1 MGAAHDRSAETQE
14 GLRPHRRGR
23 RDRLPGQAG
32 PHDRVPRAERRRQVD
47 GDADDPRSRP
57 ADLGHGDGGRT
68 PIPGHGVAAA
78 RGWCAAG
85 RARGAPGPVRLQ
97 PPVRTG
103 RGQRHRPRARRRGA
117 RSGRAHVGGAQAGRR
132 VLAGHVAA
140 ARDRRGAARRP
151 GDAVVR
157 RAGQRPRP
165 GRDPVDQDSHALAGR
180 RGPHGAG
187 LEPLDER
194 DGADRGPFAGDR
206 QGTAARGHAAAGADR
221 PELRR
226 AGRGPRGRPAT
237 AGGGPARGR
246 SAGHDGAGR
255 DAERVRA
262 RVEADRRA
270 RRRVRPRAAPAAG
283 CDRLARGGLLPADRR
298 ERRVPGP
305 QPGPGGGMSAH
316 AGTAPRTS
324 ASLETRLRAT
334 ARSEWIKF
342 RSVRSGPAVLLATAV
357 ILPVTA
363 WLLCS
368 YYRNSW
374 ATMSPASKA
383 SFDPVFIS
391 LRGIEGAQL
400 FVGALGVI
408 TATGEYTSGLIR
420 GTFIATP
427 QRAQVIA
434 MKAMIFAAIVW
445 AWCTLLSFGAFFIG
459 QALLSS
465 PAKHVAIGDPGVLTA
480 VFGGGL
486 YLTLVGLLGLFI
498 GVLLRRTPAA
508 LAALFGILLVLP
520 VAVGLLGGKI
530 GAQLAEFLPDSGGEE
545 IFKLLHGGAY
555 TLGPG
560 QGFAVLAAYV
570 AAAAAPAFLL
580 VRRRNA

>member
-1 MGAAHDRSAETQE
+1 IGAANDRSAEAQE

-32 PHDRVPRAERRRQVD
+32 ARDRVPRAERRRQVD
-47 GDADDPRSRP
+47 DDTDDPRSRP

-68 PIPGHGVAAA
+68 PVPGHGVAAA
-78 RGWCAAG
+78 RGRCVAG
-85 RARGAPGPVRLQ
+85 RARGAPGSVRLQ

-103 RGQRHRPRARRRGA
+103 HGQRHRPPARRRGA
-117 RSGRAHVGGAQAGRR
+117 RSGRAGVGGAQAGRR
-132 VLAGHVAA
+132 VLPGHVAA
-140 ARDRRGAARRP
+140 GRYRRSAARRS

-180 RGPHGAG
+180 RGPHSAG
-187 LEPLDER
+187 LEPPDER
-194 DGADRGPFAGDR
+194 DGADRGSSAGDR
-206 QGTAARGHAAAGADR
+206 QGTAARRHAAVGADR

-226 AGRGPRGRPAT
+226 AGRGPRGGSRAD
-237 AGGGPARGR
+237 GGGPAHSW

-255 DAERVRA
+255 DAERARA

-270 RRRVRPRAAPAAG
+270 RRRARPRAAPIAR

-298 ERRVPGP
+298 ERRVPGS
-305 QPGPGGGMSAH
+305 GPGGGMSTH

-324 ASLETRLRAT
+324 ASLETRFQAT

-342 RSVRSGPAVLLATAV
+342 RSVRSVPAVLLATAV

-363 WLLCS
+363 WLLCA
-368 YYRNSW
+368 YYGHGW

-383 SFDPVFIS
+383 AFDPVFIS

-408 TATGEYTSGLIR
+408 TVTGEYTSGLIR

-434 MKAMIFAAIVW
+434 MKATIFAAVVW
-445 AWCTLLSFGAFFIG
+445 AWCTLLGRRVLHRPG
-459 QALLSS
+459 
-465 PAKHVAIGDPGVLTA
+465 PAVEPC
-480 VFGGGL
+480 
-486 YLTLVGLLGLFI
+486 
-498 GVLLRRTPAA
+498 
-508 LAALFGILLVLP
+508 
-520 VAVGLLGGKI
+520 
-530 GAQLAEFLPDSGGEE
+530 
-545 IFKLLHGGAY
+545 
-555 TLGPG
+555 
-560 QGFAVLAAYV
+560 
-570 AAAAAPAFLL
+570 
-580 VRRRNA
+580 

>member
-1 MGAAHDRSAETQE
+1 
-14 GLRPHRRGR
+14 
-23 RDRLPGQAG
+23 
-32 PHDRVPRAERRRQVD
+32 
-47 GDADDPRSRP
+47 
-57 ADLGHGDGGRT
+57 
-68 PIPGHGVAAA
+68 
-78 RGWCAAG
+78 
-85 RARGAPGPVRLQ
+85 
-97 PPVRTG
+97 
-103 RGQRHRPRARRRGA
+103 
-117 RSGRAHVGGAQAGRR
+117 
-132 VLAGHVAA
+132 
-140 ARDRRGAARRP
+140 
-151 GDAVVR
+151 
-157 RAGQRPRP
+157 
-165 GRDPVDQDSHALAGR
+165 
-180 RGPHGAG
+180 
-187 LEPLDER
+187 
-194 DGADRGPFAGDR
+194 
-206 QGTAARGHAAAGADR
+206 
-221 PELRR
+221 
-226 AGRGPRGRPAT
+226 
-237 AGGGPARGR
+237 
-246 SAGHDGAGR
+246 
-255 DAERVRA
+255 
-262 RVEADRRA
+262 
-270 RRRVRPRAAPAAG
+270 
-283 CDRLARGGLLPADRR
+283 
-298 ERRVPGP
+298 
-305 QPGPGGGMSAH
+305 MSAQ

-324 ASLETRLRAT
+324 ASLETRFRAT

-363 WLLCS
+363 WLLCA

-434 MKAMIFAAIVW
+434 MKAMIFAAVVW
-445 AWCTLLSFGAFFIG
+445 AWCTLLSFGASFIG

-465 PAKHVAIGDPGVLTA
+465 PAKHVAIGDPGVLAA

-486 YLTLVGLLGLFI
+486 YLTAVGLLGLFI
-498 GVLLRRTPAA
+498 GVLLRRTPGA

-555 TLGPG
+555 TLGPW

-570 AAAAAPAFLL
+570 AAAAAAAFLL
-580 VRRRNA
+580 VQRRDA